1 MFGSVGM
8 TEIMIFAGIALV
20 IIGPDKFPGFAK
32 IVIRT
37 VKDVRGYVADAQRD
51 IAKEIVPVKKEL
63 EKLSKIDPE
72 KYIDSLTGDALKDTG
87 MTDPAED
94 NFDDAEADYSADP
107 YNVDGTYEYDAFSKD
122 SSPESSSPE
131 SSSPESSSPDT
142 ENPEK
147 EAGDAPPPEPTGDV
161 KPASS
166 NGAGETV
173 STDEDD
179 VPSERLD
186 K

>member
-8 TEIMIFAGIALV
+8 TEIMIIAGVALV
-20 IIGPDKFPGFAK
+20 VIGPDKFPGFAK
-32 IVIRT
+32 IAIRT
-37 VKDVRGYVADAQRD
+37 MKDIRGYVADAQRD

-63 EKLSKIDPE
+63 DKLSKIDPE

-122 SSPESSSPE
+122 SSPESSSP
-131 SSSPESSSPDT
+131 DT
-142 ENPEK
+142 ENPEE
-147 EAGDAPPPEPTGDV
+147 EAEDAPAPEPTADA
-161 KPASS
+161 KPTSS
-166 NGAGETV
+166 NGTGETV